1 LGPVLFNICI
11 SDIDDGIECTR
22 SKFADTKMSGVAD
35 TAGGGDAIQMDVEKL
50 ERWAH
55 VILMRFNKAKY
66 KVLHFGWG

>member
-1 LGPVLFNICI
+1 
-11 SDIDDGIECTR
+11 
-22 SKFADTKMSGVAD
+22 MSGVAD